1 MDALTITSYEE
12 AENYLNEIPKFTK
25 KNEFAQTKDFYQF
38 LQSDKSGVAFQEKE
52 LGKII
57 HVAGTNGKGSVC
69 AFLSQ
74 MCVESGLK
82 TGFFLSPH
90 LVTTRERFQINGQM
104 VSQTCFM
111 QAFHDLEK
119 AVQIYR
125 KEHPDYLPTYFERLF
140 FMMVLIFSKEK
151 VDVTVMETGLGGRL
165 DTTNVVENPALC
177 VITEI
182 GFDHMAY
189 LGDTIAKIASEKA
202 GIIKHKIPIVYM
214 DKKEEASVEIEK
226 KAKEQNAP
234 CYKVSKNAYKITEIQ
249 KKSIDFLLASR
260 YYDYIGFTLHSK
272 ALYQLENAS
281 VAVKAME
288 VLKEITGW
296 QCITRESMQAGV
308 LHMYWPGRME
318 EIMPQVYLDG
328 AHNEDGIDAFVQTV
342 TQMFADGDIKG
353 KGILLFSA
361 VNDKLY
367 DHMIKKL
374 CQIPQLKSF
383 IVTQI
388 PGSRGVSTQELG
400 NQFRKFTDKKV
411 DSFQK
416 LSDAFV
422 YAGKQKGEEDVIF
435 IVGSLYLAGLVK
447 EYTKTV

>member
-25 KNEFAQTKDFYQF
+25 KNEFAQTKDFYMF
-38 LQSDKSGVAFQEKE
+38 LQSEESGVSFQEKD

-74 MCVESGLK
+74 ICIESGLK

-90 LVTTRERFQINGQM
+90 LVTTRERFQINGDM
-104 VSQTCFM
+104 ISEACFLD
-111 QAFHDLEK
+111 AFHSLER
-119 AVQIYR
+119 AIHNYR
-125 KEHPDYLPTYFERLF
+125 KKCPDYQPTYFERLF
-140 FMMVLIFSKEK
+140 FMMTIIFAKEK
-151 VDVTVMETGLGGRL
+151 VEVCVLETGLGGRL
-165 DTTNVVENPALC
+165 DTTNVIDSPALC

-182 GFDHMAY
+182 GLDHMAY
-189 LGDTIAKIASEKA
+189 LGDTVGKIASEKA
-202 GIIKHKIPIVYM
+202 GIIKPKIPVVYM
-214 DKKEEASVEIEK
+214 DKKKEATVEIEK

-249 KKSIDFLLASR
+249 KKSIDFLLGSR

-281 VAVKAME
+281 VAVQAIE
-288 VLKEITGW
+288 VLKEVTGW
-296 QCITRESMQAGV
+296 DCITKESMVAGV
-308 LHMYWPGRME
+308 GHMYWPGRME
-318 EIMPQVYLDG
+318 EILPQVYLDG

-342 TQMFADGDIKG
+342 TKMFENDIKG

-367 DHMIKKL
+367 EHMIAKL
-374 CQIPQLKSF
+374 CQIPQLKEF
-383 IVTQI
+383 IVTRI
-388 PGSRGVSTQELG
+388 PGSRGVDMEELK
-400 NQFRKFTDKKV
+400 NQFRKYTSNEV
-411 DSFQK
+411 YSFQE
-416 LSDAFV
+416 LSDAFGH
-422 YAGKQKGEEDVIF
+422 AREQKGEEDVIF

-447 EYTKTV
+447 EFAGEA